1 MISFSHD
8 SSEPTSQTPILVTES
23 LMTQSSFDLLAPTL
37 HIVPLALVVASR
49 LLLTEQS
56 SALAQPRLAAA
67 AVDSPAIRALPARPM
82 QGYDHY
88 GIND

>member
-1 MISFSHD
+1 MTATTFD
-8 SSEPTSQTPILVTES
+8 ILT
-23 LMTQSSFDLLAPTL
+23 PTL
-37 HIVPLALVVASR
+37 QIVPLALVVASR

-56 SALAQPRLAAA
+56 SALLHPRLAAA
-67 AVDSPAIRALPARPM
+67 RVDSPGVSALLARPM